1 MRNAAWWLKI
11 FSAEMG
17 FSIVAGAFMAGG
29 IYWSLVSK
37 VDANEEKVDSAL
49 TQVQA
54 INRSMSLMSQN
65 IAVMTAQ
72 QTNLSVK
79 TDQIET
85 KMDRRAEVLDDKLDK
100 MTRLIMGQRHE
111 VQ

>member
-1 MRNAAWWLKI
+1 MRDAAWWLKI

-37 VDANEEKVDSAL
+37 VDANEEKIDSAL
-49 TQVQA
+49 QQVQ
-54 INRSMSLMSQN
+54 IVNNNMGQLSQS
-65 IAVMTAQ
+65 IAVMTSQ
-72 QTNLSVK
+72 QTSLSIK
-79 TDQIET
+79 TDQIES
-85 KMDRRAEVLDDKLDK
+85 KMDRRAEILDDKLDK

>member
-1 MRNAAWWLKI
+1 MRDSTWWLKI

-29 IYWSLVSK
+29 IYWSLVGK
-37 VDANEEKVDSAL
+37 VDANEEKIDSAL
-49 TQVQA
+49 EQVQS
-54 INRSMSLMSQN
+54 ISGSMNLMNQN

-79 TDQIET
+79 TDQIEV

-100 MTRLIMGQRHE
+100 MTRLIMGQHRE

>member
-1 MRNAAWWLKI
+1 MRDAAWWMKI

-37 VDANEEKVDSAL
+37 VDANEEKIDSAL
-49 TQVQA
+49 QQVQ
-54 INRSMSLMSQN
+54 IVNNNMGQLSQS
-65 IAVMTAQ
+65 IAVMTSQ
-72 QTNLSVK
+72 QTSLSIK
-79 TDQIET
+79 TDQIES
-85 KMDRRAEVLDDKLDK
+85 KMDRRAEILDDKLDK
-100 MTRLIMGQRHE
+100 LTRLIMGQHRE

>member
-1 MRNAAWWLKI
+1 MRDAAWWLKI

-17 FSIVAGAFMAGG
+17 FSIIAGAFMAGG
-29 IYWSLVSK
+29 IYWSLVGK

-54 INRSMSLMSQN
+54 INGSMSLMSQN

>member
-1 MRNAAWWLKI
+1 MRDAAWWLKI
-11 FSAEMG
+11 FSADMG

-29 IYWSLVSK
+29 IYWSLVGK
-37 VDANEEKVDSAL
+37 VDANEEKIDDAL
-49 TQVQA
+49 AQVQS
-54 INRSMSLMSQN
+54 INGNMNLMSQN

-79 TDQIET
+79 TDQIEI

-100 MTRLIMGQRHE
+100 MTRLIMGQHHE

>member
-29 IYWSLVSK
+29 IYWSLVGK

-54 INRSMSLMSQN
+54 INGSMSLMSQN

>member
-1 MRNAAWWLKI
+1 
-11 FSAEMG
+11 
-17 FSIVAGAFMAGG
+17 MAGG

-54 INRSMSLMSQN
+54 INGSMSLMSQN

>member
-1 MRNAAWWLKI
+1 
-11 FSAEMG
+11 MG

-29 IYWSLVSK
+29 IYWSLVGK
-37 VDANEEKVDSAL
+37 VDANEEKIDSAL
-49 TQVQA
+49 EQVQS
-54 INRSMSLMSQN
+54 ISGSMNLMNQN

-79 TDQIET
+79 TDQIEV

-100 MTRLIMGQRHE
+100 MTRLIMGQHRE

>member
-1 MRNAAWWLKI
+1 MKDAAWWLKI

-29 IYWSLVSK
+29 IYWSLVGK

-54 INRSMSLMSQN
+54 INGSMSLMSQN

-111 VQ
+111 VR

>member
-1 MRNAAWWLKI
+1 MRDAAWWLKI

-29 IYWSLVSK
+29 IYWSLVGK
-37 VDANEEKVDSAL
+37 VDANEEKIDSAL
-49 TQVQA
+49 QQVQ
-54 INRSMSLMSQN
+54 IVNNNMGQLSQS
-65 IAVMTAQ
+65 IAVMTSQ
-72 QTNLSVK
+72 QTSLSIK
-79 TDQIET
+79 TDQIES
-85 KMDRRAEVLDDKLDK
+85 KMDRRAEILDDKLDK

>member
-1 MRNAAWWLKI
+1 MRDAAWWLKI

-29 IYWSLVSK
+29 IYWSLVGK

-54 INRSMSLMSQN
+54 INGSMSLMSQN

-85 KMDRRAEVLDDKLDK
+85 RMDRRAEVLDDKLDK

>member
-29 IYWSLVSK
+29 IYWSLVGK
-37 VDANEEKVDSAL
+37 VDANEEKIDSAL
-49 TQVQA
+49 VQIQA
-54 INRSMSLMSQN
+54 INGSMSLMSQN

>member
-1 MRNAAWWLKI
+1 MRDAAWWLKI

-37 VDANEEKVDSAL
+37 VDANEEKIDSAL
-49 TQVQA
+49 QQVQ
-54 INRSMSLMSQN
+54 IVNNNMGQLSQS
-65 IAVMTAQ
+65 IAVMTSQ
-72 QTNLSVK
+72 QTSLSIK
-79 TDQIET
+79 TDQIES
-85 KMDRRAEVLDDKLDK
+85 KMDRRAEILDDKLDK
-100 MTRLIMGQRHE
+100 MTRLIMGQHRE